1 MIFKNQFLAKAGDL
15 IVTALYYFAVWAA
28 GMAFMN
34 RYLGLW

>member
-1 MIFKNQFLAKAGDL
+1 MKHEIIHTITEL
-15 IVTALYYFAVWAA
+15 VTTALYYFAVWAA